1 MTEIIF
7 ESFKTTLQEVKILN
21 NIVKKE
27 KVSKPELV
35 KGLKQAKDLLSSSYS
50 SLSIFSEAIKNE
62 VSIGYKI
69 SFNNKKQKKKI
80 SKIEAKAIYN
90 QLLRI
95 INSELDEGVLN
106 LKESLVLENQISA
119 MGLHLVSASIDEDF
133 QNFNNNFNSN
143 ELTLKELSIS
153 FNKYVDI
160 IVKYIEDILLYDV
173 FIIFEKPDI
182 VYTKEILFTTDYKKE
197 YIDKWLNCSVTF
209 NELRRNK
216 RTDHWSEIYKLNLD
230 FEHLEKIENHQKK
243 LFNERVESE
252 IRSALIDFD
261 ELEEDVKKEA
271 LNKEINLIQN
281 FFNSDTSKT
290 IVKRLKN
297 ILSFS
302 KPKEVIIEYDNILRD
317 RLLLSDFNIYA
328 AGKSTYSSVFVASF
342 FMTYLETLK
351 ESVDKT
357 NKTTLNPVMNYTNFQ
372 NDEPTDVFIVEELE
386 KRLAIEAVE
395 YKRKLDDEWEKY
407 TFDPMY
413 FDNFISGDLYNEFLK
428 SLYERIKP
436 LNDFEINKYLTL
448 SVNQFKTH
456 TPEKRAEAFKRL
468 YHDTYWFPNY
478 MEYKEETYLSKYA
491 MHVWKHYANHFTLF
505 KEATINALKDFK
517 SGITS
522 TTKKPSK
529 ELKKDFNSLIPQTN
543 KQDYIVRLLE
553 DLSITLNG
561 TSILTP
567 RKKGALRGVI
577 EALRE
582 KMIIPNIGLSTLC
595 NVFADKINLELK
607 SELDAS
613 TTSEKYKKE
622 ALQYIK
628 NNRIH

>member
-1 MTEIIF
+1 MGE
-7 ESFKTTLQEVKILN
+7 
-21 NIVKKE
+21 
-27 KVSKPELV
+27 
-35 KGLKQAKDLLSSSYS
+35 Y
-50 SLSIFSEAIKNE
+50 
-62 VSIGYKI
+62 
-69 SFNNKKQKKKI
+69 
-80 SKIEAKAIYN
+80 SKIELLLLDKFTEAIDNFIQIAIYSQTDKDKLMYSSCVN
-90 QLLRI
+90 
-95 INSELDEGVLN
+95 DEE
-106 LKESLVLENQISA
+106 KE
-119 MGLHLVSASIDEDF
+119 
-133 QNFNNNFNSN
+133 
-143 ELTLKELSIS
+143 
-153 FNKYVDI
+153 
-160 IVKYIEDILLYDV
+160 V
-173 FIIFEKPDI
+173 FTK
-182 VYTKEILFTTDYKKE
+182 KEIKKM
-197 YIDKWLNCSVTF
+197 
-209 NELRRNK
+209 
-216 RTDHWSEIYKLNLD
+216 
-230 FEHLEKIENHQKK
+230 QKK
-243 LFNERVESE
+243 LAKCNPDIAEFLRCYISPTEFDLSGDSYDQYRERLIRNFLSQEFDDVLEVLTMKFKKIEDVENV
-252 IRSALIDFD
+252 D
-261 ELEEDVKKEA
+261 ELEWEEMIEEGHYGID
-271 LNKEINLIQN
+271 NKFMSHFIKYMAIA
-281 FFNSDTSKT
+281 
-290 IVKRLKN
+290 
-297 ILSFS
+297 
-302 KPKEVIIEYDNILRD
+302 D
-317 RLLLSDFNIYA
+317 RLTTF
-328 AGKSTYSSVFVASF
+328 KSI
-342 FMTYLETLK
+342 LETVEEENKQQVK
-351 ESVDKT
+351 EKLT
-357 NKTTLNPVMNYTNFQ
+357 NPVMTYTHYQ
-372 NDEPTDVFIVEELE
+372 NDESTDVLIVEELE

-491 MHVWKHYANHFTLF
+491 MHVWKHYTNHFHLY
-505 KEATINALKDFK
+505 KEATINALNDFK
-517 SGITS
+517 IGITT

-543 KQDYIVRLLE
+543 KQDYILQLLE

-628 NNRIH
+628 NNPIH